1 MEEAVERKKQY
12 YFNHWILGIFQ
23 IQEYYHNLSNQAALG
38 SESLSKEKVLDQFL
52 EARY

>member
-1 MEEAVERKKQY
+1 MNVLSPLRSRTRQ
-12 YFNHWILGIFQ
+12 NSLNV
-23 IQEYYHNLSNQAALG
+23 IQEYYHNLSNQAVLG